1 MRRKF
6 TRRAVLG
13 GLAMVPMFPALPV
26 LGQLPTNPDVVVVG
40 AGFAGLAAA
49 RALIAKGA
57 SVAVVE
63 ARGRIGG
70 RAYTESETFGVPYDH
85 GAAWLHSAD
94 KNPVTR
100 IAEDLGY
107 TFVDEENT
115 DVWLYLDGEE
125 ATDDEYDEFFDA
137 YGGMHEKLKMADEEF
152 DSDISFQALVSPR
165 TGLELLAA
173 ERFGP
178 FEAGVDIGRLS
189 VMDVNQQLGTGVEWM
204 VPAGLGSVVADYG
217 RSVPVSLSTKVETIR
232 WGGKAVEVVTDKG
245 TLRAKA
251 VIVTVS
257 TEIVS
262 RGDIKF
268 EPQLPS
274 WKRSAFDGVPMGVL
288 DKITL
293 QFDEDLFET
302 DMVTAYYQ
310 DEGGLMLDYLLRPF
324 DLNVVVT
331 FVGGS
336 MARELEKEGD
346 EVAIE
351 LALEGLAECFGEDV
365 WDAFVKGHIT
375 KWASDPYAYGAYSSA
390 SVGHAQDRKKL
401 ARPVDD
407 RLFFA
412 GEACSPEWAT
422 QVSAAY
428 ITGLQAAEDAWDE
441 IS

>member
-1 MRRKF
+1 MKRKLS
-6 TRRAVLG
+6 RRAVLG
-13 GLAMVPMFPALPV
+13 GLATLPALPV
-26 LGQLPTNPDVVVVG
+26 LGQLPTNPDVIVVG
-40 AGFAGLAAA
+40 AGCAGLTAAK
-49 RALIAKGA
+49 ALIAKGA

-63 ARGRIGG
+63 ARTRIGG

-94 KNPVTR
+94 INPITP
-100 IAEDLGY
+100 IAEELGY

-115 DVWLYLDGEE
+115 DVWLYLDGED
-125 ATDDEYDEFFDA
+125 ADEEDYEDFFDT
-137 YGGMHEKLKMADEEF
+137 YEGMHEGLKEADEEY
-152 DSDISFQALVSPR
+152 DSDLSFQAFVRPETR
-165 TGLELLAA
+165 LEILAA

-178 FEAGVDIGRLS
+178 FEAGVDIGQLS

-204 VPAGLGSVVADYG
+204 VPMGLGSVVADYG
-217 RSVPVSLSTKVETIR
+217 RGVPVSLSTKVETIR
-232 WGGKAVEVVTDKG
+232 WGGKEVEVVTNQG

-268 EPQLPS
+268 DPQLPS
-274 WKRSAFDGVPMGVL
+274 WKRSAFEGVPMGVL

-293 QFDEDLFET
+293 QFEEDLFEAN
-302 DMVTAYYQ
+302 MVTSYYQ
-310 DEGGLMLDYLLRPF
+310 DEDGLMLDYLLRPF

-336 MARELEKEGD
+336 MARELEKAGD
-346 EVAIE
+346 EAAIE
-351 LALEGLAECFGEDV
+351 LALEGLAEAFGEDV
-365 WDAFVKGHIT
+365 WDGFEKGHFT
-375 KWASDPYAYGAYSSA
+375 KWASDPFAYGAYSSA

-422 QVSAAY
+422 QVPAAY

>member
-1 MRRKF
+1 MKRKLS
-6 TRRAVLG
+6 RRAVLG
-13 GLAMVPMFPALPV
+13 GLATLPALPV
-26 LGQLPTNPDVVVVG
+26 LGQLPTNPDVIVVG
-40 AGFAGLAAA
+40 AGCAGLTAAK
-49 RALIAKGA
+49 ALIAKGA

-63 ARGRIGG
+63 ARTRIGG

-94 KNPVTR
+94 INPITP
-100 IAEDLGY
+100 IAEELGY
-107 TFVDEENT
+107 TFVDEENN
-115 DVWLYLDGEE
+115 DVWLYLDGED
-125 ATDDEYDEFFDA
+125 ADEEDYEDFFDA
-137 YGGMHEKLKMADEEF
+137 YEGMHERLKEADEEY
-152 DSDISFQALVSPR
+152 DSDLSFQALVRPETR
-165 TGLELLAA
+165 LEILAA

-178 FEAGVDIGRLS
+178 FEAGVDIGQLS

-204 VPAGLGSVVADYG
+204 VPMGLGSVVADYG
-217 RSVPVSLSTKVETIR
+217 RGVPVSLSTKVETIR
-232 WGGKAVEVVTDKG
+232 WGGKEVEVVTNQG

-268 EPQLPS
+268 DPQLPS
-274 WKRSAFDGVPMGVL
+274 WKRSAFEGVPMGVL

-293 QFDEDLFET
+293 QFEEDLFEAN
-302 DMVTAYYQ
+302 MVTSYYQ
-310 DEGGLMLDYLLRPF
+310 DEDGLMLDYLLRPF

-336 MARELEKEGD
+336 MARELEKAGD
-346 EVAIE
+346 EAAIE
-351 LALEGLAECFGEDV
+351 LALEGLAEAFGEDV
-365 WDAFVKGHIT
+365 WDGFEKGHFT
-375 KWASDPYAYGAYSSA
+375 KWASDPFAYGAYSSA

-422 QVSAAY
+422 QVPAAY

>member
-1 MRRKF
+1 MKRKLS
-6 TRRAVLG
+6 RRAVLG
-13 GLAMVPMFPALPV
+13 GLATLPALPV
-26 LGQLPTNPDVVVVG
+26 LGQLPTNPDVIVVG
-40 AGFAGLAAA
+40 AGCAGLTAAK
-49 RALIAKGA
+49 ALIAKGA

-63 ARGRIGG
+63 ARTRIGG

-94 KNPVTR
+94 INPITP
-100 IAEDLGY
+100 IAEELGY

-115 DVWLYLDGEE
+115 DVWLYLDGED
-125 ATDDEYDEFFDA
+125 ADEEDYEDFFDA
-137 YGGMHEKLKMADEEF
+137 YEGMHERLKEADEEY
-152 DSDISFQALVSPR
+152 DSDLSFQALVRPETR
-165 TGLELLAA
+165 LEILAA

-178 FEAGVDIGRLS
+178 FEAGVDIGQLS

-204 VPAGLGSVVADYG
+204 VPMGLGSVVADYG
-217 RSVPVSLSTKVETIR
+217 RGVPVSLSTKVETIR
-232 WGGKAVEVVTDKG
+232 WGGKEVEVVTNQG

-268 EPQLPS
+268 DPQLPS
-274 WKRSAFDGVPMGVL
+274 WKRSAFEGVPMGVL

-293 QFDEDLFET
+293 QFEEDLFEAN
-302 DMVTAYYQ
+302 MVTSYYQ
-310 DEGGLMLDYLLRPF
+310 DEDGLMLDYLLRPF

-336 MARELEKEGD
+336 MARELEKAGD
-346 EVAIE
+346 EAAIE
-351 LALEGLAECFGEDV
+351 LALEGLAEAFGEDV
-365 WDAFVKGHIT
+365 WDGFEKGHFT
-375 KWASDPYAYGAYSSA
+375 KWASDPFAYGAYSSA

-422 QVSAAY
+422 QVPAAY